1 MKYNVGDLIVED
13 MFLDPKI
20 NRVNLITWADEEHV
34 ELLTPKYN
42 ETHVYNVKQIEIFKC
57 NTGIIFNRLLLQAS

>member
-20 NRVNLITWADEEHV
+20 NRVNLVTWADEQHV
-34 ELLTPKYN
+34 ELLTPKYD
-42 ETHVYNVKQIEIFKC
+42 ETHVYGVKQIDAWINVKKARHLKVVE
-57 NTGIIFNRLLLQAS
+57 

>member
-20 NRVNLITWADEEHV
+20 NRVSLITWADEEHV

-42 ETHVYNVKQIEIFKC
+42 ETHVYFVKQIDAWIKIDKARHLKVVE
-57 NTGIIFNRLLLQAS
+57 